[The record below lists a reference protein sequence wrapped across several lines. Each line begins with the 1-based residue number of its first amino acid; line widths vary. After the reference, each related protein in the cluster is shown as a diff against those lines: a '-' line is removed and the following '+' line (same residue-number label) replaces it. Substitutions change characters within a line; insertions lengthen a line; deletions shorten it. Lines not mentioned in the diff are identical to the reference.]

1 MLGGGDVDK
10 IWRDLIGGGMLML
23 VGSGR
28 ILSNLMDGMG
38 MIAMGD
44 GGDIMDVGDGETS
57 LLGTLHDWIR

>member
-1 MLGGGDVDK
+1 MLGGGVDG

-44 GGDIMDVGDGETS
+44 RGEIMDGGDGEASSLVTS
-57 LLGTLHDWIR
+57 HGWIR